1 VGSFPPPAAMV
12 DMMRSV
18 GYTDCAWQ
26 PYTFG
31 IAGLYTAARPLVV

>member
-1 VGSFPPPAAMV
+1 MLQRMRAA
-12 DMMRSV
+12 

-31 IAGLYTAARPLVV
+31 IAGLYTGVRTG